1 MRLQIIKQQRIW
13 WGISLGAI
21 LLSLGAMAL
30 SFQQFGAPI
39 RPGLDFVGGTRLQV
53 ALACLQ
59 TASCTPDAPIDEAQV
74 QAILQRQG
82 IDGATVQVVEDY
94 TVSIRTK
101 TLTSE
106 ARTEIQAALNTEVG
120 EFDARTLQI
129 DTVGPSIG
137 AELLEAGVK
146 ALMVSFFGIIVYL
159 SFRFQFDYAVF
170 AILALFHDV
179 LIASGVF
186 AILGLTVGTE
196 IDSLFLVALLTIIGF
211 SVNDT
216 VVIYDRIRENRK
228 QLDGQIPVTEI
239 VEDSVNQTLARS
251 INTSVTT
258 TLPLIAIF
266 LFGGETLKFFALA
279 LIVGF
284 VAGSYSSIFVAS
296 SLLAWWWQRQAK
308 TSPPILEQPVSDEVS

>member
-1 MRLQIIKQQRIW
+1 MRLHIIKQQRIW
-13 WGISLGAI
+13 WGISLGAV

-30 SFQQFGAPI
+30 SCQQFGAPI

-53 ALACLQ
+53 ALACAQ
-59 TASCTPDAPIDEAQV
+59 TESCTAEAAIDEAQV
-74 QAILQRQG
+74 QDILQRQG
-82 IDGATVQVVEDY
+82 IDGATVQVVENY

-101 TLTSE
+101 TLSPE
-106 ARTEIQAALNTEVG
+106 ARTQIQAALNAEVG

-137 AELLEAGVK
+137 AELLEAGIK

-170 AILALFHDV
+170 AILALFHDA

-186 AILGLTVGTE
+186 AVLGLTVGNE

-251 INTSVTT
+251 INTSITT

-308 TSPPILEQPVSDEVS
+308 NLSPVLEQPVSDEVS